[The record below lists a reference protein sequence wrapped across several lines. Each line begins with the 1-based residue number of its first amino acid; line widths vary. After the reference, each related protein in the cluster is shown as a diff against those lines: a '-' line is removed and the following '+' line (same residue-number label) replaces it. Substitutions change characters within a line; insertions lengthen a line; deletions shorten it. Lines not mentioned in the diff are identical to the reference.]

1 MRLSS
6 NCRSAISRFFFFYL
20 RAPSYC
26 LHFSV
31 GYTKQQTLNFAIYF
45 FLLFEMNFAKGNNLF
60 FLENC
65 CLFTLR
71 VHALRLLAEKYSIP
85 LWRQMERLLKNVIY
99 ANSSKNGLYP
109 EQLFSLAA
117 VSVCIEVARDLDEN
131 IENFS
136 SIRTFV
142 FLCKAC
148 SAVGA
153 GLSSVKSNQALIA

>member
-6 NCRSAISRFFFFYL
+6 NCRSAISRVFFYL

-65 CLFTLR
+65 CFFTLR

-85 LWRQMERLLKNVIY
+85 LWRQIERLLKNVIY
-99 ANSSKNGLYP
+99 ANSSRNSCFHW
-109 EQLFSLAA
+109 QLFLFVLRQLAILMKIQEIFPRSELLFSFAKPVQLWARASA
-117 VSVCIEVARDLDEN
+117 VSSQIKL
-131 IENFS
+131 
-136 SIRTFV
+136 
-142 FLCKAC
+142 
-148 SAVGA
+148 
-153 GLSSVKSNQALIA
+153 